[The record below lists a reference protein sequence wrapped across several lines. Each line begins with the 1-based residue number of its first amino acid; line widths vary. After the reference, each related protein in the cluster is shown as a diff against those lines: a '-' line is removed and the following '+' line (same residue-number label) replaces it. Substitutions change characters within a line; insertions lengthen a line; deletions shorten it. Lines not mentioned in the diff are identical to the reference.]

1 MHVRLKAR
9 VTECLTDYF
18 ARGGAEEYQSG
29 LFKPVRG
36 YHVYKDVWDPYT
48 WVTASPRSTRET
60 TRTISTL
67 WQSYQW
73 TATARS
79 FVYGE

>member
-1 MHVRLKAR
+1 MVSVANYLAR
-9 VTECLTDYF
+9 VGTK
-18 ARGGAEEYQSG
+18 EYQSS

-36 YHVYKDVWDPYT
+36 YHIYKDVWDPYLA
-48 WVTASPRSTRET
+48 TASPRHMSEATH
-60 TRTISTL
+60 TISTL

-79 FVYGE
+79 FLHGE